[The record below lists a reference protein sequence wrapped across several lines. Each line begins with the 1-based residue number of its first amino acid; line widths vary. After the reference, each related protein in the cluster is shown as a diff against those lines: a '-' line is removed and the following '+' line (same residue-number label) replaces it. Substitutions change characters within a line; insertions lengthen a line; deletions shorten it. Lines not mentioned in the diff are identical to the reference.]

1 MATMFLR
8 CCVLMEGVH
17 VSKMSDVVN
26 YDSFNRIALTFLLS
40 YLVCNYAVYLVGAV
54 DPNQQCELS
63 SEC

>member
-1 MATMFLR
+1 
-8 CCVLMEGVH
+8 